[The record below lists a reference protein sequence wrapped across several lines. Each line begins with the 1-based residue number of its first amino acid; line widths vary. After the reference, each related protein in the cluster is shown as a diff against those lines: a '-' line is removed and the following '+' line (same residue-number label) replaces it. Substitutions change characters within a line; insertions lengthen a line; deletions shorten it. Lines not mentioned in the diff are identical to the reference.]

1 MRLRN
6 IPGAKAAITGSSY
19 VVQNPEEWKG
29 KWKQCFTKE
38 QPLHIE
44 VGMGKGR
51 FLMDMASLHPEINYV
66 GVEMY
71 DSVPVSYTH
80 LQLKSRQPVRLQFL
94 QS

>member
-44 VGMGKGR
+44 VGREKAV
-51 FLMDMASLHPEINYV
+51 F
-66 GVEMY
+66 
-71 DSVPVSYTH
+71 
-80 LQLKSRQPVRLQFL
+80 
-94 QS
+94 

>member
-44 VGMGKGR
+44 VWNGKRPFFDGHGEAFTR
-51 FLMDMASLHPEINYV
+51 RSIM
-66 GVEMY
+66 
-71 DSVPVSYTH
+71 
-80 LQLKSRQPVRLQFL
+80 
-94 QS
+94 

>member
-51 FLMDMASLHPEINYV
+51 FL
-66 GVEMY
+66 
-71 DSVPVSYTH
+71 
-80 LQLKSRQPVRLQFL
+80 RC
-94 QS
+94 

>member
-44 VGMGKGR
+44 VGMGKRPFFDGYGEPSPG
-51 FLMDMASLHPEINYV
+51 D
-66 GVEMY
+66 
-71 DSVPVSYTH
+71 
-80 LQLKSRQPVRLQFL
+80 QLCRC
-94 QS
+94 